1 MGCQARREKFHS
13 LFLTLPYIKCNLL
26 ENSLGGVVIY
36 LSAPYPGQNVESG
49 HRVEESPPEPVTL
62 RLSLD
67 RGLQHHLVRLG
78 SKALSLCKKLRT
90 DLIKIFRKKLHSFKM
105 KNIRL

>member
-1 MGCQARREKFHS
+1 MKNSTHF
-13 LFLTLPYIKCNLL
+13 FLTLPYIKCNLL

-67 RGLQHHLVRLG
+67 RGLQHHLV
-78 SKALSLCKKLRT
+78 SKAKLCLSVKYYGRT
-90 DLIKIFRKKLHSFKM
+90 LSRFSAKSSIPLK
-105 KNIRL
+105 

>member
-1 MGCQARREKFHS
+1 MGCQARSEKFHS
-13 LFLTLPYIKCNLL
+13 LFLTPPYKCNLL

-49 HRVEESPPEPVTL
+49 HRVEESPPEPIAL

-78 SKALSLCKKLRT
+78 SKALSLCQILRT